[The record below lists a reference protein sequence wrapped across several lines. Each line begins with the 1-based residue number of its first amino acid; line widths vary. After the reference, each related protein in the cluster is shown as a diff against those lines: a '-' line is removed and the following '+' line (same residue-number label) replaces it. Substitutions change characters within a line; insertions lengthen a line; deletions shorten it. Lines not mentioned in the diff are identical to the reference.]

1 MNSQNASQANQAKW
15 QEFIDAAKAKYAA
28 ATEAYNAA
36 FSAANAHQSYVFF
49 KKAQDA
55 YDVAGAQWIADQYAM
70 NCGINEVVAPVEV
83 VEEVTAEIVSKDFAT
98 MTVEELREYA
108 ETVQAEYDADE
119 LSSAMDRQI
128 VRDAWAR
135 VEQAELD
142 AEVTA

>member
-36 FSAANAHQSYVFF
+36 FSAANAQQSYVFF

-55 YDVAGAQWIADQYAM
+55 YDAAGKQWIADQYAM

-83 VEEVTAEIVSKDFAT
+83 AAH
-98 MTVEELREYA
+98 A
-108 ETVQAEYDADE
+108 
-119 LSSAMDRQI
+119 
-128 VRDAWAR
+128 
-135 VEQAELD
+135 
-142 AEVTA
+142 